1 MKHFFVYFFIVL
13 EFLVICSCGHD
24 IDTKLS
30 ETNISNKIAQVDVS
44 NKNKKYD
51 VLLMLKNVC
60 IKNKN
65 YVQALCYSDS
75 IARFLGKNYHESQKL
90 EKKYYMKLSSERAV
104 NEKLENSNR
113 TLERLIVSVI
123 LFFLIVS
130 FLELHG
136 IFEEKKVLRYER
148 TKEEHISE
156 KLKNKE
162 SQLNIMKNFLNEKV
176 DVYKKLEKLKEEP
189 NKHVALTQS
198 DWNDISVFLEVSDNL
213 FVTRIKKSFP
223 SLCAKDVKLL
233 MLIRLKLS
241 TKILPSIYG
250 ISEKSVKQNLYLF
263 KKKVGLMGKNQSLRS
278 FVGNF

>member
-1 MKHFFVYFFIVL
+1 MKHFSVYFFIAL
-13 EFLVICSCGHD
+13 EFFILCSCGHD

-30 ETNISNKIAQVDVS
+30 DTDITKVAQVDVS
-44 NKNKKYD
+44 KKNKEYD
-51 VLLMLKNVC
+51 M
-60 IKNKN
+60 
-65 YVQALCYSDS
+65 A
-75 IARFLGKNYHESQKL
+75 
-90 EKKYYMKLSSERAV
+90 LSSERAV

-130 FLELHG
+130 FLELHV

-176 DVYKKLEKLKEEP
+176 DVYKKLEKLKGEP

-241 TKILPSIYG
+241 TKVLASIYG

-263 KKKVGLMGKNQSLRS
+263 KKKVGLMGKKQSLRS
-278 FVGNF
+278 FIEDF

>member
-1 MKHFFVYFFIVL
+1 MKHFSVYFFIAL
-13 EFLVICSCGHD
+13 EFFILCSCGHD
-24 IDTKLS
+24 IDTKLPD
-30 ETNISNKIAQVDVS
+30 TDITKVAQVDVS
-44 NKNKKYD
+44 KKNKEYD
-51 VLLMLKNVC
+51 M
-60 IKNKN
+60 
-65 YVQALCYSDS
+65 A
-75 IARFLGKNYHESQKL
+75 
-90 EKKYYMKLSSERAV
+90 LSSERAV

-130 FLELHG
+130 FLELHV

-156 KLKNKE
+156 KLNNKE
-162 SQLNIMKNFLNEKV
+162 FQLNIMKNFLNEKV
-176 DVYKKLEKLKEEP
+176 DVYKKLEKLKGEP
-189 NKHVALTQS
+189 IKHVALTQS

-241 TKILPSIYG
+241 TKILASIYG

-263 KKKVGLMGKNQSLRS
+263 KKKVGLKENKQSLRS
-278 FVGNF
+278 FIEDF